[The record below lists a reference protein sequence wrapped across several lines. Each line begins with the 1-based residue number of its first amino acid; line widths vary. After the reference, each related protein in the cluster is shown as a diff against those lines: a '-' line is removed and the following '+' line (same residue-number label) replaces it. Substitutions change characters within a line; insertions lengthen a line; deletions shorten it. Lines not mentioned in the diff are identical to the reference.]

1 MPKYAVM
8 VEARDPGG
16 TDILPW
22 VVHAESAAEAEEK
35 AVQMARVYY
44 QGYDEFEPFGT
55 ELLRFEEEALRSDE
69 RRKPKSGPGGNDPG
83 RDGAVG

>member
-1 MPKYAVM
+1 MSKALQKYRVM

-22 VVHAESAAEAEEK
+22 VVYAESAAEAEEK

-55 ELLRFEEEALRSDE
+55 ELLRFEEERY
-69 RRKPKSGPGGNDPG
+69 RNDI
-83 RDGAVG
+83 